1 MYFNTIQI
9 VSINNI
15 AAPSI
20 NQSSTF
26 SPRML
31 RVRLTDGTT
40 NVYALEYE
48 PIPKLSYCFVLRVD
62 FLDWK
67 PLQEQK

>member
-1 MYFNTIQI
+1 MYFNTMQI

-48 PIPKLSYCFVLRVD
+48 PIPKLSY
-62 FLDWK
+62 
-67 PLQEQK
+67 